1 MRFKT
6 PEEKLS
12 YHFNEMMKVCSQQRW
27 GDPTAPGRLRELIMA
42 NELSHRAAPTLS
54 GADAYNQDGLPLEYK
69 STTGKSI
76 AATYNGISVQPSWSE
91 QEAYLRH
98 KKLGCYSEHY
108 ISRFI
113 RETGQIDET
122 WMLTGDKVCDI
133 LVPKLE
139 KKFAT
144 ILTKKDPRLGAT
156 ITKKEIHKYGKRI
169 K

>member
-6 PEEKLS
+6 PEEKFS
-12 YHFNEMMKVCSQQRW
+12 YHFHEAMAICASEGW
-27 GDPTAPGRLRELIMA
+27 GDPTAPGRTREIVMA
-42 NELSHRAAPTLS
+42 NELGHRVGPTLS
-54 GADAYNQDGLPLEYK
+54 GPDAYNQTGNALEYK

-76 AATYNGISVQPSWSE
+76 AGTYNGISVQRSWPE
-91 QEAYLRH
+91 QESYLRN

-122 WMLTGDKVCDI
+122 WMLTGDTVCDI

-139 KKFAT
+139 KKFDT
-144 ILTKKDPRLGAT
+144 ILSKKDPRLGASL
-156 ITKKEIHKYGKRI
+156 TKTEIHKYGKRI